1 MLPRFPSP
9 HLWVLLGAL
18 AAADLAYI
26 HFAGLSPGIT
36 APAKAA
42 IGAAGFLT
50 LYAAGMVYR
59 TVRPDEIISNVCHGL
74 LFFFLA
80 GYFGALASYLGVTI
94 ARPLYDGQFA
104 AIDRA
109 MGFDWMGLLTFV
121 NDRGWLARTLTA
133 AYHTSGFQLIAVVVF
148 LAVTRRFIRLQEF
161 LGLFLVC
168 AIITV
173 ALAALFP
180 AEGPFALHKP
190 DQSLYAGR
198 DAPAG
203 MWHHADFLALRD
215 AAVTTVKAMDFEGI
229 VTFPSFH
236 TMMALLTAWALRD
249 IRWLC
254 AAVSAVSAVVILS
267 TLPEGGHYLID
278 IIAGAA
284 IFAIAARAL
293 HRPLNAPAHGRD
305 RTRDSLNAD
314 SPRDTAGY
322 AIETER

>member
-9 HLWVLLGAL
+9 HLWALLGAL
-18 AAADLAYI
+18 AATDLAYI
-26 HFAGLSPGIT
+26 HFAGLSPDIT
-36 APAKAA
+36 DPVKAA
-42 IGAAGFLT
+42 IGAAAFLT
-50 LYAAGMVYR
+50 LYAAGMVYQ
-59 TVRPDEIISNVCHGL
+59 TIRPDEIISNVCHGL

-121 NDRGWLARTLTA
+121 NDRGWLAQTLKA

-173 ALAALFP
+173 SLAALFP

-190 DQSLYAGR
+190 DQSLYAG
-198 DAPAG
+198 
-203 MWHHADFLALRD
+203 MWRHHADFLALRD
-215 AAVTTVKAMDFEGI
+215 AAVTTVKAMGFEGI

-236 TMMALLTAWALRD
+236 TIMALLTAWALRD

-254 AAVSAVSAVVILS
+254 ATASAVSAVVILS
-267 TLPEGGHYLID
+267 TPPEGGHYLID

-284 IFAIAARAL
+284 IFAVAARAL
-293 HRPLNAPAHGRD
+293 HRPLNAPAP
-305 RTRDSLNAD
+305 
-314 SPRDTAGY
+314 PRCTAGTGP
-322 AIETER
+322 ATA